1 MGRGRISNKW
11 CLVRMVTPPLDRRRT
26 ARQVVIMP
34 SFLFES
40 GPDPRRVDRGTF
52 SCPHCAE
59 TRRYAR
65 VHVRRSMNVIGLR
78 VPLGTYGEYIECTT
92 CLSTYRPEVL
102 ACDAGADAPRVLAEY
117 QRALKRVLAL
127 LVITD
132 GRIHDAEVETV
143 QRIFEAVCGESLSTS
158 DVIEEAKEAARVPM
172 TAARYLA
179 QVVGHLNDY
188 GKEQVLRGAA
198 LVSRADGSL
207 QDREANMVRRLAAVM
222 HLDPGRLDELLGG

>member
-26 ARQVVIMP
+26 APQVVIMP
-34 SFLFES
+34 SFLFET

-52 SCPHCAE
+52 SCPYCAE

-132 GRIHDAEVETV
+132 GRIPDAAVETV

-179 QVVGHLNDY
+179 QVVGHLNDS

-207 QDREANMVRRLAAVM
+207 QDGDANIVRRLAGVI
-222 HLDPGRLDELLGG
+222 HLDPGRL

>member
-26 ARQVVIMP
+26 APQVVIMP
-34 SFLFES
+34 SFLFET

-52 SCPHCAE
+52 SCPYCAE

-65 VHVRRSMNVIGLR
+65 VHVRRSMNVIG
-78 VPLGTYGEYIECTT
+78 
-92 CLSTYRPEVL
+92 
-102 ACDAGADAPRVLAEY
+102 
-117 QRALKRVLAL
+117 L

-179 QVVGHLNDY
+179 QVVGHL
-188 GKEQVLRGAA
+188 
-198 LVSRADGSL
+198 
-207 QDREANMVRRLAAVM
+207 
-222 HLDPGRLDELLGG
+222 